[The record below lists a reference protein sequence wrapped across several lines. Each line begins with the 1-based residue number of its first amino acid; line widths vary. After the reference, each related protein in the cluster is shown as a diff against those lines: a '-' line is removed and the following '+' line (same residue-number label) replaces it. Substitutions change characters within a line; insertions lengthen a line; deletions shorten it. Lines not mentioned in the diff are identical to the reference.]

1 MMLPLP
7 FGRGVIAAGPLI
19 RVPRDGAEAA
29 LPAIAAALDAACAAA
44 DAEAGVTAG

>member
-7 FGRGVIAAGPLI
+7 FGRGVIACGRLV

-29 LPAIAAALDAACAAA
+29 LPAIAAALDAACAEA
-44 DAEAGVTAG
+44 DAAAGIPR